1 MNDKEYLPLSWLSQI
16 CYCPRRAAIL
26 LNERV
31 WVENVETA
39 KGRVEHERV
48 HTQRIEKRGEF
59 LKLYEYE
66 VGKFLV
72 RAYSKYSKNSST
84 NIGKIKGKKSYVVYD
99 KKYPEK
105 VQGLFDLASMSIL
118 FLIQILVGAGL
129 ITMGTFLWSYI
140 SG

>member
-1 MNDKEYLPLSWLSQI
+1 MFYRDGYGSHWHQYGEEKIQEIKNGVVTKATVIDYSMNLDNSYKE
-16 CYCPRRAAIL
+16 
-26 LNERV
+26 
-31 WVENVETA
+31 
-39 KGRVEHERV
+39 
-48 HTQRIEKRGEF
+48 
-59 LKLYEYE
+59 LYEYE

-72 RAYSKYSKNSST
+72 RAYSKNSST

>member
-1 MNDKEYLPLSWLSQI
+1 MVM
-16 CYCPRRAAIL
+16 AAIGI
-26 LNERV
+26 NM
-31 WVENVETA
+31 
-39 KGRVEHERV
+39 
-48 HTQRIEKRGEF
+48 EKKKIQEIKNGVVTKATVIDYSMNLDNSYKE
-59 LKLYEYE
+59 LYEYE

-72 RAYSKYSKNSST
+72 RAYSKNSST

-105 VQGLFDLASMSIL
+105 VQGLFDLASKSIL

>member
-1 MNDKEYLPLSWLSQI
+1 MIERFFVCFI
-16 CYCPRRAAIL
+16 GIVMAAIGI
-26 LNERV
+26 NM
-31 WVENVETA
+31 
-39 KGRVEHERV
+39 
-48 HTQRIEKRGEF
+48 EKKKIQEIKNGVFTKATVIDYSMNLDNSYKE
-59 LKLYEYE
+59 LYEYE

>member
-1 MNDKEYLPLSWLSQI
+1 MIDRFFVCFI
-16 CYCPRRAAIL
+16 GIVMAAIGI
-26 LNERV
+26 NM
-31 WVENVETA
+31 
-39 KGRVEHERV
+39 
-48 HTQRIEKRGEF
+48 EKKKIQEIKNGVVTKATVIDYSMNLDNSYKE
-59 LKLYEYE
+59 LYEYE

-72 RAYSKYSKNSST
+72 RAYSKNSST

>member
-1 MNDKEYLPLSWLSQI
+1 MKPLLEMRTNNS
-16 CYCPRRAAIL
+16 
-26 LNERV
+26 V
-31 WVENVETA
+31 
-39 KGRVEHERV
+39 
-48 HTQRIEKRGEF
+48 IELELF
-59 LKLYEYE
+59 DE
-66 VGKFLV
+66 VNTKDL
-72 RAYSKYSKNSST
+72 
-84 NIGKIKGKKSYVVYD
+84 KKSYVVYD

>member
-1 MNDKEYLPLSWLSQI
+1 MIDRI
-16 CYCPRRAAIL
+16 FVCFIGMVMAAIGI
-26 LNERV
+26 NM
-31 WVENVETA
+31 
-39 KGRVEHERV
+39 
-48 HTQRIEKRGEF
+48 EKKKIQEIKNGVVTKATVIDYSMNLDNSYKE
-59 LKLYEYE
+59 LYEYE

-72 RAYSKYSKNSST
+72 RAYSKNSST

-118 FLIQILVGAGL
+118 FLIQILDGAGL

>member
-1 MNDKEYLPLSWLSQI
+1 MIDRI
-16 CYCPRRAAIL
+16 FVCFIGMVMAAIGI
-26 LNERV
+26 NM
-31 WVENVETA
+31 
-39 KGRVEHERV
+39 
-48 HTQRIEKRGEF
+48 EKKKIQEIKNGVVTKATVIDYSMNLDNSYKE
-59 LKLYEYE
+59 LYEYE

-72 RAYSKYSKNSST
+72 RAYSKNSST

-118 FLIQILVGAGL
+118 SLIQILVGAGL
-129 ITMGTFLWSYI
+129 ITMGTFVWSYI

>member
-1 MNDKEYLPLSWLSQI
+1 MIDRI
-16 CYCPRRAAIL
+16 FVCFIGMVMAAIGI
-26 LNERV
+26 NMEKKKIQEIKNGV
-31 WVENVETA
+31 VTKETVIDYSMNLDNSY
-39 KGRVEHERV
+39 KE
-48 HTQRIEKRGEF
+48 
-59 LKLYEYE
+59 LYEYE

-72 RAYSKYSKNSST
+72 RAYSKNSST

>member
-1 MNDKEYLPLSWLSQI
+1 MIDRI
-16 CYCPRRAAIL
+16 FVCFIGMVMAAIGI
-26 LNERV
+26 NM
-31 WVENVETA
+31 
-39 KGRVEHERV
+39 
-48 HTQRIEKRGEF
+48 EKKKIQEIKNGMVTKATVIDYSMNLDNSYKE
-59 LKLYEYE
+59 LYEYE

-72 RAYSKYSKNSST
+72 RAYSKNSST

>member
-1 MNDKEYLPLSWLSQI
+1 MIDRI
-16 CYCPRRAAIL
+16 FVCFIGMVMAAIGI
-26 LNERV
+26 NM
-31 WVENVETA
+31 
-39 KGRVEHERV
+39 
-48 HTQRIEKRGEF
+48 EKKKIQEIKNGVVTKATVIDYSMNLDNSYKE
-59 LKLYEYE
+59 LYEYE

-72 RAYSKYSKNSST
+72 RAYSKNSST

-105 VQGLFDLASMSIL
+105 VQGLFDLASISIL

>member
-1 MNDKEYLPLSWLSQI
+1 MIDRI
-16 CYCPRRAAIL
+16 FVCFIGMVMAAIGI
-26 LNERV
+26 NM
-31 WVENVETA
+31 
-39 KGRVEHERV
+39 
-48 HTQRIEKRGEF
+48 EKKKIQEIKNGVVTKATVIDYSMNLDNSYKE
-59 LKLYEYE
+59 LYEYE

-72 RAYSKYSKNSST
+72 RAYSKNSST

-105 VQGLFDLASMSIL
+105 VQGLFDLASKSIL

-129 ITMGTFLWSYI
+129 ITMGTFLWRYI

>member
-1 MNDKEYLPLSWLSQI
+1 MFYRNCYGSHWHQYGEKKIQEIKNGVVTKATVIDYSMNLDNSYKE
-16 CYCPRRAAIL
+16 
-26 LNERV
+26 
-31 WVENVETA
+31 
-39 KGRVEHERV
+39 
-48 HTQRIEKRGEF
+48 
-59 LKLYEYE
+59 LYEYE

-72 RAYSKYSKNSST
+72 RAYSKNSST

>member
-1 MNDKEYLPLSWLSQI
+1 MIDRI
-16 CYCPRRAAIL
+16 FVCFIGMVMAAIGINMEKKKIQEIKNGVVTKATVIDYS
-26 LNERV
+26 LNLDNSYKE
-31 WVENVETA
+31 
-39 KGRVEHERV
+39 
-48 HTQRIEKRGEF
+48 
-59 LKLYEYE
+59 LYEYE

-72 RAYSKYSKNSST
+72 RAYSKNSST

>member
-1 MNDKEYLPLSWLSQI
+1 MIDRI
-16 CYCPRRAAIL
+16 FVCFIGMVMAAIGI
-26 LNERV
+26 NM
-31 WVENVETA
+31 
-39 KGRVEHERV
+39 
-48 HTQRIEKRGEF
+48 EKKKIQEIKNGVVTKATVIDYSMNLDNSYKE
-59 LKLYEYE
+59 LYEYE

-72 RAYSKYSKNSST
+72 RAYSKNSST

-105 VQGLFDLASMSIL
+105 VQGLFVLASMSIL

>member
-1 MNDKEYLPLSWLSQI
+1 MIDRI
-16 CYCPRRAAIL
+16 FVCFIGMVMAAIGI
-26 LNERV
+26 NM
-31 WVENVETA
+31 
-39 KGRVEHERV
+39 
-48 HTQRIEKRGEF
+48 EKKKIQEIKNGVVTKATVIDFSMNLDYSYKE
-59 LKLYEYE
+59 LYEYE

-72 RAYSKYSKNSST
+72 RAYSKNSST

>member
-1 MNDKEYLPLSWLSQI
+1 MIDRI
-16 CYCPRRAAIL
+16 FVCFIGMVMAAIGI
-26 LNERV
+26 NM
-31 WVENVETA
+31 
-39 KGRVEHERV
+39 
-48 HTQRIEKRGEF
+48 EKKKIQEIKNGVVTKATVIDYSMNLDNSYKE
-59 LKLYEYE
+59 LYEYE

-72 RAYSKYSKNSST
+72 RAYSKNSST
-84 NIGKIKGKKSYVVYD
+84 NIGKIKGKKSYAVYD

>member
-1 MNDKEYLPLSWLSQI
+1 MIDRI
-16 CYCPRRAAIL
+16 FVCFIGMVMAAIGI
-26 LNERV
+26 NM
-31 WVENVETA
+31 
-39 KGRVEHERV
+39 
-48 HTQRIEKRGEF
+48 EKKKIQEIKNGVVTKAIVIDYSMNLDNSYKE
-59 LKLYEYE
+59 LYEYE

-72 RAYSKYSKNSST
+72 RAYSKNSST

>member
-1 MNDKEYLPLSWLSQI
+1 MIDRI
-16 CYCPRRAAIL
+16 FVCFIGMVMAAIGI
-26 LNERV
+26 NM
-31 WVENVETA
+31 
-39 KGRVEHERV
+39 
-48 HTQRIEKRGEF
+48 EKKKIQEIKNGVVTKATVIDYSMNLDNSYKE
-59 LKLYEYE
+59 LYEYE

-72 RAYSKYSKNSST
+72 RAYSKNSST

-129 ITMGTFLWSYI
+129 ITMGTFLWSYQM
-140 SG
+140 SP

>member
-1 MNDKEYLPLSWLSQI
+1 MIERFFVCFI
-16 CYCPRRAAIL
+16 GIVMAAIGI
-26 LNERV
+26 NM
-31 WVENVETA
+31 
-39 KGRVEHERV
+39 
-48 HTQRIEKRGEF
+48 EKKKIQEIKNGVVTKATVIDYSMNLDNSYKE
-59 LKLYEYE
+59 LYEYE

-72 RAYSKYSKNSST
+72 RAYSKNSST

>member
-1 MNDKEYLPLSWLSQI
+1 MIDRFFVCFI
-16 CYCPRRAAIL
+16 GIVMAAIGI
-26 LNERV
+26 NM
-31 WVENVETA
+31 
-39 KGRVEHERV
+39 
-48 HTQRIEKRGEF
+48 EKKKIQEIKNGVVTKATVIDYSMNLDNSYKE
-59 LKLYEYE
+59 LYEYE

-72 RAYSKYSKNSST
+72 RAYSKNSST

-140 SG
+140 VSAH

>member
-1 MNDKEYLPLSWLSQI
+1 MIDKI
-16 CYCPRRAAIL
+16 FVCFIGMVMAAIGI
-26 LNERV
+26 NM
-31 WVENVETA
+31 
-39 KGRVEHERV
+39 
-48 HTQRIEKRGEF
+48 EKKKIQEIKNGVVTKATVIDYSMNLDNSYKE
-59 LKLYEYE
+59 LYEYE

-72 RAYSKYSKNSST
+72 RAYSKNSST

>member
-1 MNDKEYLPLSWLSQI
+1 MIDRI
-16 CYCPRRAAIL
+16 FVCFIGMVMAAIGI
-26 LNERV
+26 NM
-31 WVENVETA
+31 
-39 KGRVEHERV
+39 
-48 HTQRIEKRGEF
+48 EKKKIREIKNGVVTKATVIDYSMNLDNSYKE
-59 LKLYEYE
+59 LYEYE

-72 RAYSKYSKNSST
+72 RAYSKNSST

>member
-1 MNDKEYLPLSWLSQI
+1 MIDRI
-16 CYCPRRAAIL
+16 FVCFIGMVMAAIGI
-26 LNERV
+26 NM
-31 WVENVETA
+31 
-39 KGRVEHERV
+39 
-48 HTQRIEKRGEF
+48 EKKKIQEIKNGVVTKATVIDYSMNLDNSYKE
-59 LKLYEYE
+59 LYEYE

-72 RAYSKYSKNSST
+72 RAYSKNSST

-105 VQGLFDLASMSIL
+105 VQGLFDLASMSIF

>member
-1 MNDKEYLPLSWLSQI
+1 MIDRI
-16 CYCPRRAAIL
+16 FVCFIGMVMAAIGI
-26 LNERV
+26 NM
-31 WVENVETA
+31 
-39 KGRVEHERV
+39 
-48 HTQRIEKRGEF
+48 EKKKIQEIKNGVVTKATVIDYSMNLDNSYKE
-59 LKLYEYE
+59 LYEYE

-72 RAYSKYSKNSST
+72 RAYPKNSST

>member
-1 MNDKEYLPLSWLSQI
+1 MIDRI
-16 CYCPRRAAIL
+16 FVCFIGMVMAAIGI
-26 LNERV
+26 NM
-31 WVENVETA
+31 
-39 KGRVEHERV
+39 
-48 HTQRIEKRGEF
+48 EKKKIQEIKNGVVTKATVIDYSMNLDNSYKE
-59 LKLYEYE
+59 LYEYE
-66 VGKFLV
+66 VGKFL
-72 RAYSKYSKNSST
+72 AYSKNSST

>member
-1 MNDKEYLPLSWLSQI
+1 MIDRI
-16 CYCPRRAAIL
+16 FVCFIGMVMAAIGI
-26 LNERV
+26 NM
-31 WVENVETA
+31 
-39 KGRVEHERV
+39 
-48 HTQRIEKRGEF
+48 EKKKIQEIKNGVVTKATVIDYSMNLDNSYKE
-59 LKLYEYE
+59 LYEYE

-72 RAYSKYSKNSST
+72 RAYSKNSST

-129 ITMGTFLWSYI
+129 ITIGTFLWSYI

>member
-1 MNDKEYLPLSWLSQI
+1 MIDRI
-16 CYCPRRAAIL
+16 FVCFIGMVMAAIGI
-26 LNERV
+26 NM
-31 WVENVETA
+31 
-39 KGRVEHERV
+39 
-48 HTQRIEKRGEF
+48 EKKKIQEIKNGVVTKATVIDYSMNLDNSYKE
-59 LKLYEYE
+59 LYEYE

-72 RAYSKYSKNSST
+72 RAYSKISST

>member
-1 MNDKEYLPLSWLSQI
+1 MIDRFFVCFIGIVMVAIGINMEKKKIQEIKNGLVTKETVIDYSMNLDNSYKE
-16 CYCPRRAAIL
+16 
-26 LNERV
+26 
-31 WVENVETA
+31 
-39 KGRVEHERV
+39 
-48 HTQRIEKRGEF
+48 
-59 LKLYEYE
+59 LYEYE

-72 RAYSKYSKNSST
+72 RAYSKNSST
-84 NIGKIKGKKSYVVYD
+84 KKGKIKGKKSYVVYD

>member
-1 MNDKEYLPLSWLSQI
+1 MIDRI
-16 CYCPRRAAIL
+16 FVCFIGMVMAAIGI
-26 LNERV
+26 NM
-31 WVENVETA
+31 
-39 KGRVEHERV
+39 
-48 HTQRIEKRGEF
+48 EKKKIQEIKNGVVTKATVIDYSMNLDNSYKE
-59 LKLYEYE
+59 LYEYE

-72 RAYSKYSKNSST
+72 RAYSKNSST
-84 NIGKIKGKKSYVVYD
+84 NIGKIKGKKSYVVYE

>member
-1 MNDKEYLPLSWLSQI
+1 MIDRI
-16 CYCPRRAAIL
+16 FVCFIGMVMAAIGI
-26 LNERV
+26 NM
-31 WVENVETA
+31 
-39 KGRVEHERV
+39 
-48 HTQRIEKRGEF
+48 EKKKIQEIKNGVVTKATVIDYSMNLDNSYKE
-59 LKLYEYE
+59 LYEYE

-72 RAYSKYSKNSST
+72 RAYSKNSST

-105 VQGLFDLASMSIL
+105 VQGLFDLASMSIP

>member
-1 MNDKEYLPLSWLSQI
+1 MIDRI
-16 CYCPRRAAIL
+16 FVCFIGMVMAAIGI
-26 LNERV
+26 NM
-31 WVENVETA
+31 
-39 KGRVEHERV
+39 
-48 HTQRIEKRGEF
+48 EKKKIQEIKNGVVTKATVIDYSMNLDNSYKE
-59 LKLYEYE
+59 LYEYE

-72 RAYSKYSKNSST
+72 RAYSKNSST
-84 NIGKIKGKKSYVVYD
+84 NIGNIKGKKSYVVYD